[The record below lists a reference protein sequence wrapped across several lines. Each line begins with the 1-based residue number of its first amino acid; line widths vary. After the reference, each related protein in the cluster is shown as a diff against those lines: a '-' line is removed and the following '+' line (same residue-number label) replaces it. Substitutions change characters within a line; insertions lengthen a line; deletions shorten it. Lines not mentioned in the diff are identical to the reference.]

1 MSFQRVV
8 GSDAVSLVAT
18 LLRGEDD
25 RWPIFLLGAGASFR
39 SGVPTATD
47 AVKQIARIVYAERK
61 LLGERPPERVRPS
74 EWEPWLREQLWFN
87 RAATSLAENFPA
99 TVEHLLV
106 PAELR
111 KRVLLEI
118 MNPGNGLSYGY
129 GILSELVMRGL
140 VRTILTTNFDP
151 CLPDALRARHP
162 HIKHI
167 AEVNRGPG
175 DYGEFDVFNKCQI
188 VWLHGKA
195 EQYSDKNSRGEI
207 GSLDHSLVLLLRP
220 LLKASPIIVIGYRG
234 AEPSIMDGL
243 FGQTDAGR
251 LDFRNGIYWC
261 VRSGK
266 APHPKVI
273 ELANRLS
280 SNFTFVEIEG
290 FDELLAAAAKQLI
303 GRDRFSDSRLS
314 RNDLDQLSF
323 DERVCQGATID
334 DLDLDLALT
343 SLTIYCQQLHRAP
356 LTRDALLPLMREQ
369 GLLVRDSSGEDAV
382 TNGALLLFGKNP
394 QQFVPQAVVTVT
406 EFGKKREVY
415 DGNLLTQRRRLLEKM
430 ESSDVNPIVK
440 LKKRS
445 SHEDQPA
452 YNQRALVELLVNLLV
467 HRDYELQQSANIDIQ
482 PATQIT
488 FKNPGGLTPKMAQ
501 LVSVDSDGRI
511 GIAAGATDPRNVS
524 VCDIFFG
531 LRAMERAGTGL
542 VDVNKLMIE
551 SGGDSAFF
559 HNQREGTFCAI
570 VTQARSS
577 AGAKLVAHSTH
588 PTGIYLLNLLP
599 IVSLPTHVSIVRLTA
614 KLWDSTTMIPLED
627 CGVFIARSFE
637 DTHEFWSFSSL
648 EKLLHLLAPIAD
660 AEGSSSVPCSE
671 IEQDEDRRRVLSWLL
686 REHFEAY
693 IEEFDD
699 EGLCLEGDKIHR
711 AFFAGR
717 DAANRTIVWDSPQK
731 RGNRREV
738 VKQRGEER
746 PWFENEGFGYALVY
760 MNGRWFIRIKPFYM
774 FTGAD
779 ARTPLPSFARAAKA
793 TRRMKFDKN
802 KNVETD
808 LVFWATFLADGGSTM
823 NLGIQEEYDIM
834 VDAVYLNIEVPEA
847 R

>member
-8 GSDAVSLVAT
+8 GADAIALVAT

-47 AVKQIARIVYAERK
+47 AVKQIARIVYSERK
-61 LLGERPPERVRPS
+61 LQGARPPERIRPT
-74 EWEPWLREQLWFN
+74 EWEPWLQGQPWFN
-87 RAATSLAENFPA
+87 RSATSLAENFPA

-118 MNPGNGLSYGY
+118 MNPGNGISSGY
-129 GILSELVMRGL
+129 GVLADLVMRGL

-151 CLPDALRARHP
+151 CLPEALRARHP

-207 GSLDHSLVLLLRP
+207 GSLDDPLIQLLRP
-220 LLKASPIIVIGYRG
+220 LLRASPIVVLGYRG

-243 FGQTDAGR
+243 FGQSDTGR

-261 VRSGK
+261 VRSGED
-266 APHPKVI
+266 PHPKVL
-273 ELANRLS
+273 ELAQRLS
-280 SNFTFVEIEG
+280 SNFTFIEIVG
-290 FDELLAAAAKQLI
+290 FDELLTDAGKQLT
-303 GRDRFSDSRLS
+303 GRDRFSETRSSRSDSA
-314 RNDLDQLSF
+314 QGPF
-323 DERVCQGATID
+323 DERVCQGVTID
-334 DLDLDLALT
+334 DLDMDLALA
-343 SLTIYCQQLHRAP
+343 SLTSYCEQLRRAP

-369 GLLVRDSSGEDAV
+369 GLLLKNERGEDEV
-382 TNGALLLFGKNP
+382 TNGAILLFGKNT
-394 QQFVPQAVVTVT
+394 QRYVPQAVVTVT
-406 EFGKKREVY
+406 ELGKKREVY
-415 DGNLLTQRRRLLEKM
+415 DGNLLSQHRRLLEKM
-430 ESSDVNPIVK
+430 ESEDVNPVVK
-440 LKKRS
+440 LKKRR

-452 YNQRALVELLVNLLV
+452 YQQRALVELLVNMLV
-467 HRDYELQQSANIDIQ
+467 HRDYEVERSANIDIQ
-482 PATQIT
+482 PGVQIA
-488 FKNPGGLTPKMAQ
+488 FKNPGGLTAKMAT
-501 LVSVDSDGRI
+501 LVSVDADGKI

-524 VCDIFFG
+524 LCDIFFG

-551 SGGDSAFF
+551 AGGDSAFF
-559 HNQREGTFCAI
+559 HNQQEGTFSAI
-570 VTQARSS
+570 VRQAAST
-577 AGAKLVAHSTH
+577 AGSKLVAHSTH
-588 PTGIYLLNLLP
+588 PTGVYVLNLLP
-599 IVSLPTHVSIVRLTA
+599 VVSLPTHVSIVRLTA
-614 KLWDSTTMIPLED
+614 RFWDSTGSIALED

-637 DTHEFWSFSSL
+637 DTHEFWSFAPL
-648 EKLLHLLAPIAD
+648 DRLLRVLAPIAD
-660 AEGSSSVPCSE
+660 VESSDSIPRSE
-671 IEQDEDRRRVLSWLL
+671 IEEDEDKRRVLSWLL
-686 REHFEAY
+686 RQHLEAHIEDFE
-693 IEEFDD
+693 E
-699 EGLCLEGDKIHR
+699 EGLCLEGDRTHR
-711 AFFAGR
+711 AFFTGQE
-717 DAANRTIVWDSPQK
+717 AANRTVVWDSPQK

-738 VKQRGEER
+738 VKQRSEER

-760 MNGRWFIRIKPFYM
+760 MNGRWCIRIKPFYM

-779 ARTPLPSFARAAKA
+779 AKTPLPSFARTAKA

-808 LVFWATFLADGGSTM
+808 LVFWATFLADGGSTI
-823 NLGIQEEYDIM
+823 NLGIPDEYDIL
-834 VDAVYLNIEVPEA
+834 VDATYLNVEVPEA

>member
-1 MSFQRVV
+1 MSFRRVV
-8 GSDAVSLVAT
+8 GADAVALVAT

-61 LLGERPPERVRPS
+61 LQGQRPPERVRPT
-74 EWEPWLREQLWFN
+74 EWEPWLQEQPWFN

-111 KRVLLEI
+111 KRVLLDI
-118 MNPGNGLSYGY
+118 MNPRNGISTGY
-129 GILSELVMRGL
+129 GTLADLVMRGL
-140 VRTILTTNFDP
+140 VRTVLTTNFDP

-162 HIKHI
+162 HIKHV

-195 EQYSDKNSRGEI
+195 EQYSDKNSLGEI
-207 GSLDHSLVLLLRP
+207 DSLDDSLIQLLRP

-234 AEPSIMDGL
+234 AEPSIMEGL
-243 FGQTDAGR
+243 FGQSDAGR

-261 VRSGK
+261 VRSGED
-266 APHPKVI
+266 PHPKVL
-273 ELANRLS
+273 ELARRLS
-280 SNFTFVEIEG
+280 SNFTLVEIEG
-290 FDELLAAAAKQLI
+290 FDEVLGEAAKLLI
-303 GRDRFSDSRLS
+303 GRDRFSDTHASRGDIGQ
-314 RNDLDQLSF
+314 RSF
-323 DERVCQGATID
+323 DERICQGATLD
-334 DLDLDLALT
+334 DLDMDLALM
-343 SLTIYCQQLHRAP
+343 SLTAYCEQLRRAP

-369 GLLVRDSSGEDAV
+369 GLLLRNARGEDEV
-382 TNGALLLFGKNP
+382 TYGAILLFGKNT
-394 QQFVPQAVVTVT
+394 QQYVPQAAVTVT
-406 EFGKKREVY
+406 ELGKKREVY
-415 DGNLLTQRRRLLEKM
+415 DGNLLSQHRRLLEKI
-430 ESSDVNPIVK
+430 ESDDVNPVVK

-452 YNQRALVELLVNLLV
+452 YQQRALVELLVNLLV
-467 HRDYELQQSANIDIQ
+467 HRDYEVGRSASIDIQ
-482 PATQIT
+482 PGMQIA
-488 FKNPGGLTPKMAQ
+488 FKNPGGLTPKMAK
-501 LVSVDSDGRI
+501 LVSVDSDGKI

-524 VCDIFFG
+524 LCDIFFG

-551 SGGDSAFF
+551 AGGDSAFF
-559 HNQREGTFCAI
+559 HNQLEETFSAI
-570 VTQARSS
+570 VKQATTT
-577 AGAKLVAHSTH
+577 AGSKLVAHSTY
-588 PTGIYLLNLLP
+588 PTGIYVLNLLP
-599 IVSLPTHVSIVRLTA
+599 VVSLPTHVSIVRLTA
-614 KLWDSTTMIPLED
+614 RFWDSTGSVALED

-637 DTHEFWSFSSL
+637 DAHEFWSFAPL
-648 EKLLHLLAPIAD
+648 DKLLRVLAPIAD
-660 AEGSSSVPCSE
+660 VEGSDSIPRSE
-671 IEQDEDRRRVLSWLL
+671 IEEDEDRRRVLSWLL
-686 REHFEAY
+686 REHFEAH
-693 IEEFDD
+693 IEDFEE
-699 EGLCLEGDKIHR
+699 EGLCLEGDRIHR
-711 AFFAGR
+711 AFFTGR
-717 DAANRTIVWDSPQK
+717 EGGNRTIVWDSPQK

-738 VKQRGEER
+738 VKKRNEER

-760 MNGRWFIRIKPFYM
+760 IDGRWCIRIKPFYM
-774 FTGAD
+774 FTGPD
-779 ARTPLPSFARAAKA
+779 AKTPLPSFARTSKA

-808 LVFWATFLADGGSTM
+808 LAFWAIFLADGGSTI
-823 NLGIQEEYDIM
+823 NLGIPDEYDIL
-834 VDAVYLNIEVPEA
+834 VDAAYLNVEVPEA